1 MENIITTFAPVLIP
15 TLNRYEHFKRCVES
29 LSKCTHADKT
39 ELVIGLDYPP
49 SANYFEGYEKICG
62 YLPSISGFAG
72 VTILRTDHNLG
83 VTENCQR
90 LYRQVEDT
98 GWDRYIFS
106 EDDNEFSPN
115 FLDYMNKSLEHFKND
130 DRIFCV
136 CGYNKDVQIPAYY
149 HNNFYIAQQ
158 FVAWGVGFWT
168 HKKRPSKYYSFDY
181 LKGLIIN
188 DETYH
193 ALMKRRPTMV
203 EGLITMLKQGQLWGD
218 MQIILYET
226 LENKYSICPT
236 LSKVRNHGNDGTG
249 LHTTKY
255 NKSFNDFYALQP
267 IDTASDFE
275 FGDDIFVMKP
285 DGIEKPT
292 TPLFKNRIK
301 KIISRLIRRFDVFLL
316 RHFHILFKSKYI

>member
-1 MENIITTFAPVLIP
+1 MGMISFAPVLIP
-15 TLNRYEHFKRCVES
+15 TLNRYEHLRRCVES
-29 LSKCTHADKT
+29 LSRCTHADKT

-49 SANYFEGYEKICG
+49 SEKYVEGWKR
-62 YLPSISGFAG
+62 ISGYVDTITGFGKVTVFRREVNFG
-72 VTILRTDHNLG
+72 VHKNLDDIKKYAI
-83 VTENCQR
+83 EK
-90 LYRQVEDT
+90 YDY
-98 GWDRYIFS
+98 YIFS

-115 FLDYMNKSLEHFKND
+115 FLDYMNKGLVKYKND
-130 DRIFCV
+130 ERIFCV
-136 CGYNKDVQIPAYY
+136 CGYNKDIHIPAYY
-149 HNNFYIAQQ
+149 KNNFYIAQQ

-168 HKKRPSKYYSFDY
+168 HKERPEKYYSFDY
-181 LKGLIIN
+181 LKGLINN
-188 DETYH
+188 DDSYH
-193 ALMKRRPTMV
+193 LLMKKRPTMV

-218 MQIILYET
+218 LQIILYET

-255 NKSFNDFYALQP
+255 NKSFNDFYASQP

-285 DGIEKPT
+285 DGIEYTT

-301 KIISRLIRRFDVFLL
+301 KMVSRLIKRFDVFLL